1 MKQTEKPR
9 YTVRQNVRC
18 MLRLAWKREKS
29 VIWLCLGFAALSL
42 SINLAQLYIAPEV
55 LQRVEQKAPLGEL
68 LGVIAAFSLA
78 LVLLSGL
85 LEYVNLNSDFG
96 RIRLRTSIVND
107 LNDKACTTSYPN
119 TCDPD
124 VLKLKEKAHDSCN
137 GNEKATEHVWTTLS
151 NLLLNVAGLAAY
163 LTVLANLNLL
173 LLLVIL
179 LTTAAGFFVSRRI
192 NDWGYRHREEEGEY
206 LQKLYYIQGQ
216 AESPALAKDI
226 RIFGLMPWLRSVYDS
241 VFRLYEAFTARRER
255 VYAWS
260 CVVDVLL
267 GIARNGIAYWYLIS
281 LTLQNGL
288 SASEFLLYFT
298 AFTGFSAWVTGI
310 LQEAAVLHKESIG
323 ISVVQEYLNL
333 PEPFRFAEGKPVPKA
348 DRYELRL
355 EHVSFRYPGAETP
368 IFRDLNLALRPGEK
382 LAVVGLNGA
391 GKTTLVKLLCG
402 FYDPDEGR
410 VLLNG
415 EDIREFDRA
424 DYYRLFSA
432 VFQENSELDVTV
444 AETVAQ
450 AVSGID
456 TGRVKDCL
464 ERAGLAEQ
472 ARAFPKG
479 LDTHLGKNVYLDGVE
494 LSGGQKQRL
503 MLAGALTLFNSPAV
517 ALLLAAILVLA
528 AALSPMCQNRVI
540 QYQLKSAEDAK
551 FGNRLFSAFGF
562 IGDEKERAMD
572 IRMYRQQELARHYLE
587 ADVLLAS
594 ASRYAR
600 GSAGASAPF

>member
-1 MKQTEKPR
+1 M
-9 YTVRQNVRC
+9 
-18 MLRLAWKREKS
+18 
-29 VIWLCLGFAALSL
+29 
-42 SINLAQLYIAPEV
+42 
-55 LQRVEQKAPLGEL
+55 
-68 LGVIAAFSLA
+68 
-78 LVLLSGL
+78 
-85 LEYVNLNSDFG
+85 
-96 RIRLRTSIVND
+96 
-107 LNDKACTTSYPN
+107 
-119 TCDPD
+119 
-124 VLKLKEKAHDSCN
+124 
-137 GNEKATEHVWTTLS
+137 
-151 NLLLNVAGLAAY
+151 
-163 LTVLANLNLL
+163 LANLNLL

-432 VFQENSELDVTV
+432 VFQDFSDLDLTV
-444 AETVAQ
+444 AEAVAQ

-464 ERAGLAEQ
+464 EKAGLAEQ

-503 MLAGALTLFNSPAV
+503 MLARALYKDGPFL
-517 ALLLAAILVLA
+517 ILDEPT
-528 AALSPMCQNRVI
+528 AALDPIAEDDIYRKYNEMTAG
-540 QYQLKSAEDAK
+540 KSAV
-551 FGNRLFSAFGF
+551 F
-562 IGDEKERAMD
+562 ISHR
-572 IRMYRQQELARHYLE
+572 
-587 ADVLLAS
+587 LAS
-594 ASRYAR
+594 TRFCDRILFLQDGVIAEEGTHEELLRKGGGYAQLFDIQARYYQEGR
-600 GSAGASAPF
+600 EFYGRES